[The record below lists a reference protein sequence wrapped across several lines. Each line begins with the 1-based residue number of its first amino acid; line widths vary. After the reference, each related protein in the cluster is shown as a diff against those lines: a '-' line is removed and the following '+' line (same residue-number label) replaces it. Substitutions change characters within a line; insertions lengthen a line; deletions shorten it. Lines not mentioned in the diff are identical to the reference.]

1 MKHKIF
7 TADRTGNMQFDAICM
22 QRPNFNL
29 HSTCLPVPLSL
40 YPSLCLS
47 LSWFPRPSVCL
58 RHVVALGDA
67 IISALQIA
75 KFASPE
81 KSISVF
87 KASVLLLLQENTLYL
102 CATSKL
108 CTRYVE
114 YHNMPTSC
122 IHSFIHSFVA
132 EHGNNVARMPR

>member
-1 MKHKIF
+1 M
-7 TADRTGNMQFDAICM
+7 TQFACSA
-22 QRPNFNL
+22 PT
-29 HSTCLPVPLSL
+29 STCTRPACLSPPL
-40 YPSLCLS
+40 SLCLS

-122 IHSFIHSFVA
+122 IHSFIRCRTWQQCRSHAPITDKHDDDELSR
-132 EHGNNVARMPR
+132 GMGWLG